1 MATSTLEERV
11 ALLEQEVVQL
21 RRQIDSSAV
30 VPWWE
35 QISGV
40 FADIPAFDEA
50 TDLGRRYRE
59 AQRPEA
65 DEDTG
70 VSA

>member
-21 RRQIDSSAV
+21 RRQIHPSPVS
-30 VPWWE
+30 PWWE

-50 TDLGRRYRE
+50 ADLGRRYRE
-59 AQRPEA
+59 AQRPGADVEA
-65 DEDTG
+65 D

>member
-21 RRQIDSSAV
+21 RRQIQPLTV

-50 TDLGRRYRE
+50 ADLGRRYRE
-59 AQRPEA
+59 AQRPAA
-65 DEDTG
+65 DEDPD
-70 VSA
+70 VPA

>member
-21 RRQIDSSAV
+21 RRQIHPSAV

-35 QISGV
+35 QITGV

-50 TDLGRRYRE
+50 ANLGRQYRE
-59 AQRPEA
+59 AQRPAA
-65 DEDTG
+65 DEETD

>member
-11 ALLEQEVVQL
+11 ALLEQEVGQL
-21 RRQIDSSAV
+21 RQQIHPSAV

-35 QISGV
+35 QISAV

-50 TDLGRRYRE
+50 VDFGRRYRE
-59 AQRPEA
+59 VQRPAA
-65 DEDTG
+65 DEDKD